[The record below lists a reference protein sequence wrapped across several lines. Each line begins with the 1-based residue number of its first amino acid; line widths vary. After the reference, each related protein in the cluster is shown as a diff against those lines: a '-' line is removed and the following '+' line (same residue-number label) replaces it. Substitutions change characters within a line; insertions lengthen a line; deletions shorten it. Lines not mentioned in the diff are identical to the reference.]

1 MRMKERW
8 MIKELPNEKEG
19 LMCGKGVARKVNGE
33 ESDDVWLWGWDWLN
47 CHCHVCFLEQRERE
61 SESVSGNQGAA
72 VRVGASLPRLEPST
86 EEYSTPPPTITPSTL
101 RIPLTQQQP
110 PTLLIKAF
118 HGLFIS
124 GKCRSWTE
132 RVESLFSG
140 NKRARCVHNLSLRGH
155 TKGEPL
161 CRAFW
166 RVKRAGR

>member
-1 MRMKERW
+1 MMFDCG
-8 MIKELPNEKEG
+8 NEIDSTV
-19 LMCGKGVARKVNGE
+19 MMYVSQSR
-33 ESDDVWLWGWDWLN
+33 ES
-47 CHCHVCFLEQRERE
+47 E

-86 EEYSTPPPTITPSTL
+86 EEYSTPRTL
-101 RIPLTQQQP
+101 RIPLQPLLLSQQP

-132 RVESLFSG
+132 RVEALFSG

-166 RVKRAGR
+166 RVKRTGRQLFIRLHAFASPSHRACVCYAMRRFTVLSKDAN

>member
-1 MRMKERW
+1 M
-8 MIKELPNEKEG
+8 
-19 LMCGKGVARKVNGE
+19 
-33 ESDDVWLWGWDWLN
+33 
-47 CHCHVCFLEQRERE
+47 
-61 SESVSGNQGAA
+61 SGNQGAA

-86 EEYSTPPPTITPSTL
+86 EEYSTNPPHTPRTL
-101 RIPLTQQQP
+101 RIPLTQQP

-166 RVKRAGR
+166 RVKRTGR